1 MGKYIDIKIGKKL
14 KLYRFACGY
23 KQDQTRWA
31 LFSFTPYE
39 TDQKGNTFYG
49 QEYTIFIDNINN
61 VNRALQDGDIV
72 EISSINSVS
81 SKDNT
86 YTGKDGQQHT
96 KRVIQVGVN
105 IVIDNQNVNNNNN
118 MNNNNVQYNNY
129 NNSQNDNIPPAFD
142 DGDGYNMPSF

>member
-1 MGKYIDIKIGKKL
+1 MGKYIDIKVGKKL
-14 KLYRFACGY
+14 KLYRFASGY

-39 TDQKGNTFYG
+39 TDPQGNTFYG

-61 VNRALQDGDIV
+61 VNRVLQDGDMV
-72 EISSINSVS
+72 EIASINSVS

-86 YTGKDGQQHT
+86 YKGKDNQQHT
-96 KRVIQVGVN
+96 KRVIQVAVN
-105 IVIDNQNVNNNNN
+105 IVINNQNVNNNNN

-129 NNSQNDNIPPAFD
+129 DNSQNDNTPPVF

>member
-1 MGKYIDIKIGKKL
+1 MGKYIDIKVGKKL
-14 KLYRFACGY
+14 KLYRFASGF

-61 VNRALQDGDIV
+61 VNRALQDGDMV
-72 EISSINSVS
+72 EIASINSVS

-86 YTGKDGQQHT
+86 YKGKDGQQHT
-96 KRVIQVGVN
+96 KRVIQVAVN
-105 IVIDNQNVNNNNN
+105 IVINNQNVNNNNN
-118 MNNNNVQYNNY
+118 AQYNNY
-129 NNSQNDNIPPAFD
+129 NDSQEDNTPPVF